1 MEVIMWHEDP
11 PLVQIAFH
19 SPSLYYSLAQY
30 QYKEVYCYEPIS
42 HLLREPDLTD
52 LYLSD
57 AIRVRPSSLL
67 THEEEVHLSQAIELG
82 RFAEIE
88 LQERRISHN
97 RRHMLQSLIHQ
108 AHSAKETLITRNLR
122 LVVSIAKKYTGSGM
136 DLPDLIQEGNAGLIR
151 ATEKYD
157 WRKGTRFSTYS
168 TWWIRHEITRAMDKH
183 SRTIRIPTHMC
194 SCANRLPRVRSE
206 LVAKLNRDPT
216 DDELAKALG
225 ISREQLLS
233 LYNGI
238 RPHYSLESSVSNGDG
253 TGTCRIELIED
264 SSSENVDVAVEKS
277 ILHQELNDALDCLT
291 SKEKIVIERRYGLN
305 GCRTSSSQRI
315 ISNLLQIS
323 KSQVQRLE
331 RSALKKLRD
340 PSILD
345 RLS

>member
-11 PLVQIAFH
+11 LLVQIASH
-19 SPSLYYSLAQY
+19 SPSLFTSLAQY
-30 QYKEVYCYEPIS
+30 EYKEVYCCEPIS

-57 AIRVRPSSLL
+57 AIRERPSSLL
-67 THEEEVHLSQAIELG
+67 THEEEVYLSQAIELG
-82 RFAEIE
+82 RLAETE
-88 LQERRISHN
+88 LRERPTSHY
-97 RRHMLQSLIHQ
+97 RRHMLQSLVHQ

-122 LVVSIAKKYTGSGM
+122 LVVSIAKKFIGSGM
-136 DLPDLIQEGNAGLIR
+136 DLLDIIQEGNAGLIK
-151 ATEKYD
+151 AVEKYD
-157 WRKGTRFSTYS
+157 WRKGTRFSTYA
-168 TWWIRHEITRAMDKH
+168 TWWIRQEITRALDKH

-206 LVAKLNRDPT
+206 LISKLNRDPT

-225 ISREQLLS
+225 ISREQLCS

-238 RPHYSLESSVSNGDG
+238 RPHYSLESSVSNDDG
-253 TGTCRIELIED
+253 TGMCRIELIQD
-264 SSSENVDVAVEKS
+264 RSAENVDVAVEKS

-305 GCRTSSSQRI
+305 GCRTSFSQRI

-345 RLS
+345 RLF